1 MIRNNQTIRNR
12 VGMKFIRLTA
22 PLLFLLMILAC
33 DSDNPI
39 CGIDGTAVEENGIIL
54 TLRQKS
60 DSPPAHVS
68 VLLKADMK
76 SDVGRNV
83 PLTNLRASNFTIFE
97 NDSRISVES
106 DHAIV
111 PKPGVFISHTLLL
124 LDLSGSI
131 LEDSASLEKLKD
143 ASTKFIDAII
153 PASNSEGFGEIDMAI
168 DWFDGE
174 QKLHQLVPFTTN
186 ADALRDG
193 IKRIREGISRDRSTN
208 LNGAVIDG
216 AKKVKDMTGI
226 EDGVVSIG
234 ALAIFTD
241 GKDQAARKSQKK
253 ALEAVDDASQQS
265 VSIYTVGLGNEI
277 DKSTLRAFGKD
288 GFFFADDIE
297 ELAAEFEEIATQIND
312 DVNSHYLVE
321 YCSPKRNGDHSL
333 KIVVSYQNLDG
344 SITTCFDADDF
355 RGGCE
360 LHKTSILARTTKR
373 RSDD

>member
-1 MIRNNQTIRNR
+1 MSFNYTGN
-12 VGMKFIRLTA
+12 RLTVQRLILKVESQFDFVQQMPPLSQRGLA
-22 PLLFLLMILAC
+22 LSEEKPRRAHLNVVIVIGSMITTPLLFLLMILAC

-54 TLRQKS
+54 TLRQKA

-226 EDGVVSIG
+226 EDGVVSIV
-234 ALAIFTD
+234 
-241 GKDQAARKSQKK
+241 AAR
-253 ALEAVDDASQQS
+253 LI
-265 VSIYTVGLGNEI
+265 VS
-277 DKSTLRAFGKD
+277 
-288 GFFFADDIE
+288 
-297 ELAAEFEEIATQIND
+297 
-312 DVNSHYLVE
+312 H
-321 YCSPKRNGDHSL
+321 
-333 KIVVSYQNLDG
+333 
-344 SITTCFDADDF
+344 
-355 RGGCE
+355 
-360 LHKTSILARTTKR
+360 
-373 RSDD
+373 